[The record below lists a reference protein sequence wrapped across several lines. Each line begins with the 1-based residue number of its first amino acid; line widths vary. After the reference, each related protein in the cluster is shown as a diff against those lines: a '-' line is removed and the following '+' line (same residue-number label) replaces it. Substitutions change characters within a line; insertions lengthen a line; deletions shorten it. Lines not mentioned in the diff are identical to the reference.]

1 MRDIVI
7 VGAGGFGKEITWLIE
22 RINSK
27 QLIYNIIG
35 ILDDNKPVGYKNGK
49 YQVVGNLDYLKDK
62 DDIAV
67 AVAIGSS
74 KTRHCV
80 VNKIKNIN
88 KKVYFPNLID
98 PSVIYGE
105 WLNIG
110 EGNLICASNILTVD
124 YRIGDF
130 NIINLDCTVG
140 HDAIL
145 NDFVTLYPSVNVS
158 GNVSIGNYSEL
169 GTGSQVIQG
178 ITIGENVIIGAG
190 AVVVKNLEDNIT
202 AVGSPAKKIKDR
214 EVI

>member
-1 MRDIVI
+1 MKDIVI
-7 VGAGGFGKEITWLIE
+7 IGAGGFGKEIAWLIE

-27 QLIYNIIG
+27 TLSYNIIG
-35 ILDDNKPVGYKNGK
+35 YLDDNKPIGCKNGK
-49 YQVVGNLDYLKDK
+49 YLVVGSLDYLKDK
-62 DDIAV
+62 EGIAV

-74 KTRHCV
+74 KTRHIV
-80 VNKIKNIN
+80 VDKIKKIN
-88 KKVYFPNLID
+88 NKAYFPNLID
-98 PSVIYGE
+98 PSAIYGE

-124 YRIGDF
+124 YTIGNF
-130 NIINLDCTVG
+130 NIINLDCTIG

-145 NDFVTLYPSVNVS
+145 KDYITLYPSVNIS
-158 GNVSIGNYSEL
+158 GNVLIDNYSEL

-178 ITIGENVIIGAG
+178 ITIGKNVIVGAG